1 MTHPLSDY
9 FDSLLGVTDWDSR
22 LEKAVAPFAEP
33 VIAQDSILPGKRL
46 QLSRPAEQQSA
57 SANYAMALNMLAL
70 LATLSSSRLRMAML
84 VYCQRYLNSQLRRA
98 TSAMGDWHG

>member
-33 VIAQDSILPGKRL
+33 VVAQDSILPGKRL
-46 QLSRPAEQQSA
+46 QLSQPAEQQPV
-57 SANYAMALNMLAL
+57 SANYAMALNMLTL

-84 VYCQRYLNSQLRRA
+84 VYCQRYLSQLRRA